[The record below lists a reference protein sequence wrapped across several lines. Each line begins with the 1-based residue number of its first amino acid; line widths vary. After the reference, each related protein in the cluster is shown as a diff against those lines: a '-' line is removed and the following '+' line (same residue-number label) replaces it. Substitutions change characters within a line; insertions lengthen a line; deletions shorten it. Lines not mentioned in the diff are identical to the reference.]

1 MLKYSSLVRNRWHY
15 IEYLDR
21 RRYRL
26 KDDLRYWIDYENQ
39 NEYIDIP
46 AWYEFDFN
54 SSPCFAH
61 CIVDRDEFCIAIIH
75 DMLYKKEGK
84 VMILDPDHLSPR
96 FEKIKK
102 HSVGQKI
109 FWNDDGK
116 HAEFLYNRKFAD
128 LIWRI
133 WAQEESEE
141 IERVRKPLKIFLGY
155 WALRIGGARNFKKE

>member
-1 MLKYSSLVRNRWHY
+1 MIKYSDLVRNRWKY

-21 RRYRL
+21 RKYRL
-26 KDDLRYWIDYENQ
+26 KESVRFWVDYDHQ
-39 NEYIDIP
+39 NEFIDVP
-46 AWYEFDFN
+46 EGFVFDFN

-61 CIVDRDEFCIAIIH
+61 CVVDRDEFCIAIIH

-96 FEKIKK
+96 FEKLKK
-102 HSVGQKI
+102 HSVWQKI

-128 LIWRI
+128 LLWLYGAI
-133 WAQEESEE
+133 EEAEE
-141 IERVRKPLKIFLGY
+141 IERVRKSFKIFLGY
-155 WALRIGGARNFKKE
+155 WALRLGWSRGFKK